1 MKTKTIAYNLAMM
14 VCSSVLTAVLVVAG
28 TELISPGGHAGEK
41 NLLSS
46 LLTKQEAPTQSLYLE
61 VKNQV
66 ITLKGNG
73 AKERYLLLD
82 LAYVANS
89 DESLKATELN
99 LPKLKSVLVSMFSGM
114 EYDTVRTMSIDDIH
128 MQMMARYEGVF
139 GKNQP
144 FSDVMISKMV
154 FQ

>member
-1 MKTKTIAYNLAMM
+1 MKTKTIALGFAM
-14 VCSSVLTAVLVVAG
+14 VVLSSVLTAALVVAG
-28 TELISPGGHAGEK
+28 TELITPQNDSGEK
-41 NLLSS
+41 SGFSKLF
-46 LLTKQEAPTQSLYLE
+46 TKKEAPTQELYLE

-73 AKERYLLLD
+73 TKERYLLLD

-89 DESLKATELN
+89 DESLKATEHN

-114 EYDTVRTMSIDDIH
+114 EYDAVRTMSVDDIH
-128 MQMMARYEGVF
+128 LQMMARYEGVF
-139 GKNQP
+139 GTHQP

>member
-1 MKTKTIAYNLAMM
+1 MKTKNMAIGLVM
-14 VCSSVLTAVLVVAG
+14 VVFGSVLTAALVVVG
-28 TELISPGGHAGEK
+28 TQLIKPASEDASAPLSLFARKEK
-41 NLLSS
+41 
-46 LLTKQEAPTQSLYLE
+46 APEVHYLE

-66 ITLKGNG
+66 ITLKGNT

-89 DESLKATELN
+89 AAELKATEEN

-114 EYDTVRTMSIDDIH
+114 EYDAVRTMSVDDIH
-128 MQMMARYEGVF
+128 MQMMTRYEGAF

>member
-1 MKTKTIAYNLAMM
+1 MAIGLVM
-14 VCSSVLTAVLVVAG
+14 VVFGSVLTAALVVVG
-28 TELISPGGHAGEK
+28 TQLIKPASEDASAPLSLFARKEK
-41 NLLSS
+41 
-46 LLTKQEAPTQSLYLE
+46 APEVHYLE

-66 ITLKGNG
+66 ITLKGNT

-89 DESLKATELN
+89 AAELKATEEN

-114 EYDTVRTMSIDDIH
+114 EYDTVRTMSVDDIH
-128 MQMMARYEGVF
+128 MQMMTRYEGAF

>member
-1 MKTKTIAYNLAMM
+1 MKTKNMAIGLVM
-14 VCSSVLTAVLVVAG
+14 VVFG
-28 TELISPGGHAGEK
+28 
-41 NLLSS
+41 S
-46 LLTKQEAPTQSLYLE
+46 LLTAALVVVGTNLIKPASEEETSAPLSLFARKDKAPEVHYLE

-66 ITLKGNG
+66 ITLKGNT

-89 DESLKATELN
+89 AAELKATEEN

-114 EYDTVRTMSIDDIH
+114 EYDAVRTMSVDDIH
-128 MQMMARYEGVF
+128 MQMMTRYEGAF

>member
-1 MKTKTIAYNLAMM
+1 MKTKNIARSVAM
-14 VCSSVLTAVLVVAG
+14 VVSSSVLTAALVVAG
-28 TELISPGGHAGEK
+28 TELINPASSTGETSRF
-41 NLLSS
+41 SS
-46 LLTKQEAPTQSLYLE
+46 LFAKKEQPTQTLYLE

-66 ITLKGNG
+66 VTLKGSS

-89 DESLKATELN
+89 DEGLKATEHN
-99 LPKLKSVLVSMFSGM
+99 LPKLKNVLVSMFSGM
-114 EYDTVRTMSIDDIH
+114 EYDAVRTMTIDDIH

-139 GKNQP
+139 GTNQP

>member
-1 MKTKTIAYNLAMM
+1 MKTKIIVTNLAMM
-14 VCSSVLTAVLVVAG
+14 LVSSVLTATLVVTG
-28 TELISPGGHAGEK
+28 TELIAPSQNTEEG
-41 NLLSS
+41 SS
-46 LLTKQEAPTQSLYLE
+46 AFSLFKKKEPEVKVLYLE

-66 ITLKGNG
+66 ITLKGSG

-89 DESLKATELN
+89 DENFKATEHN

-114 EYDTVRTMSIDDIH
+114 EYDTVRTMSAEDIRL
-128 MQMMARYEGVF
+128 QMMARYEGVF
-139 GKNQP
+139 GNNQP
-144 FSDVMISKMV
+144 FADVMISKMV

>member
-1 MKTKTIAYNLAMM
+1 MKTKTIALGFAM
-14 VCSSVLTAVLVVAG
+14 VVLSSVLTAALVVAG
-28 TELISPGGHAGEK
+28 TELITPHSETSEK
-41 NLLSS
+41 SGFSS
-46 LLTKQEAPTQSLYLE
+46 LFAKKEAPTKELYLE

-73 AKERYLLLD
+73 TKERYLLLD

-89 DESLKATELN
+89 DESLKATEHN
-99 LPKLKSVLVSMFSGM
+99 LPKLKSVLVAMFSGM

-128 MQMMARYEGVF
+128 LQMMARYEGVF

-144 FSDVMISKMV
+144 FADVMISKMV

>member
-1 MKTKTIAYNLAMM
+1 MKTKNMAIGLVM
-14 VCSSVLTAVLVVAG
+14 VVFGSVLTAALVVVG
-28 TELISPGGHAGEK
+28 TQLIKPASEDASAPLSLFARKEK
-41 NLLSS
+41 
-46 LLTKQEAPTQSLYLE
+46 APEVHYLE

-66 ITLKGNG
+66 ITLKGNT

-89 DESLKATELN
+89 AAELKATEEN

-114 EYDTVRTMSIDDIH
+114 EYDTVRTMSVDDIH
-128 MQMMARYEGVF
+128 MQMMTRYEGAF

>member
-1 MKTKTIAYNLAMM
+1 MKTKNIARSLAMVM
-14 VCSSVLTAVLVVAG
+14 GTSVLTAALVVAG
-28 TELISPGGHAGEK
+28 TELLHPASTTGESRSF
-41 NLLSS
+41 SS
-46 LLTKQEAPTQSLYLE
+46 FFEKKEKPEQVLYLE

-73 AKERYLLLD
+73 SKERYLLLD

-89 DESLKATELN
+89 DERLKATEHN
-99 LPKLKSVLVSMFSGM
+99 LPKMKSVLVAMFSGM
-114 EYDTVRTMSIDDIH
+114 EYDAVRIMTVDDIH

-139 GKNQP
+139 GNDQP

>member
-1 MKTKTIAYNLAMM
+1 MKTKNMAIGLVM
-14 VCSSVLTAVLVVAG
+14 VVFGSVLTAALVVVG
-28 TELISPGGHAGEK
+28 TQLIKPASEDASAPLSLFARKEK
-41 NLLSS
+41 
-46 LLTKQEAPTQSLYLE
+46 APEVHYLE

-66 ITLKGNG
+66 ITLKGNT

-89 DESLKATELN
+89 AAELKATEEN
-99 LPKLKSVLVSMFSGM
+99 LPKLKSVLVLMFSGM
-114 EYDTVRTMSIDDIH
+114 EYDTVRTMSVDDIH
-128 MQMMARYEGVF
+128 MQMMTRYEGAF

>member
-1 MKTKTIAYNLAMM
+1 MKTKNMAIGLVM
-14 VCSSVLTAVLVVAG
+14 VVFGSVLTAALVVVG
-28 TELISPGGHAGEK
+28 TQLIKPASEDASAPLSLFARKEK
-41 NLLSS
+41 
-46 LLTKQEAPTQSLYLE
+46 APEVHYLE

-66 ITLKGNG
+66 ITLKGNT

-89 DESLKATELN
+89 AVELKATEEN

-114 EYDTVRTMSIDDIH
+114 EYDTVRTMSVDDIH
-128 MQMMARYEGVF
+128 MQMMTRYEGAF

>member
-1 MKTKTIAYNLAMM
+1 MAIGLVM
-14 VCSSVLTAVLVVAG
+14 VVFGSVLTAALVVVG
-28 TELISPGGHAGEK
+28 TQLIKPASEDASAPLSLFARKEK
-41 NLLSS
+41 
-46 LLTKQEAPTQSLYLE
+46 APEVHYLE

-66 ITLKGNG
+66 ITLKGNT

-89 DESLKATELN
+89 AVELKATEEN

-114 EYDTVRTMSIDDIH
+114 EYDAVRTMSVDDIH
-128 MQMMARYEGVF
+128 MQMMTRYEGAF

>member
-1 MKTKTIAYNLAMM
+1 MKTKNIARNVAM
-14 VCSSVLTAVLVVAG
+14 VLGSSVLTAALVVAG
-28 TELISPGGHAGEK
+28 TELIHPASNTGESQGF
-41 NLLSS
+41 SS
-46 LLTKQEAPTQSLYLE
+46 LFEKKEAPTQVLYLE

-73 AKERYLLLD
+73 SKERYLLLD

-89 DESLKATELN
+89 DESLKAAEHN
-99 LPKLKSVLVSMFSGM
+99 LPKMKSVLVAMFSGM
-114 EYDTVRTMSIDDIH
+114 EYDAVRTMTVDDIH

-139 GKNQP
+139 GSDQP

>member
-1 MKTKTIAYNLAMM
+1 MKTKTIARSLAM
-14 VCSSVLTAVLVVAG
+14 VVFSSVLTATLVVAG
-28 TELISPGGHAGEK
+28 TKLITPASSTGESSSI
-41 NLLSS
+41 LSMFA
-46 LLTKQEAPTQSLYLE
+46 KKEKPEQVLYLE

-66 ITLKGNG
+66 VTLKGST

-89 DESLKATELN
+89 DESLKATEHN
-99 LPKLKSVLVSMFSGM
+99 LPKLKNVLVSMFSGM
-114 EYDTVRTMSIDDIH
+114 EYDAVRAMTIDDIH
-128 MQMMARYEGVF
+128 LQMMARYEGVF

>member
-1 MKTKTIAYNLAMM
+1 MAIGLVM
-14 VCSSVLTAVLVVAG
+14 VVFGSVLTAALVVVG
-28 TELISPGGHAGEK
+28 TQLIKPASEDASAPLSLFARKEK
-41 NLLSS
+41 
-46 LLTKQEAPTQSLYLE
+46 APEVHYLE

-66 ITLKGNG
+66 ITLKGNT

-89 DESLKATELN
+89 AAELKATEEN
-99 LPKLKSVLVSMFSGM
+99 LPKLKSVLVLMFSGM
-114 EYDTVRTMSIDDIH
+114 EYDTVRTMSVDDIH
-128 MQMMARYEGVF
+128 MQMMTRYEGAF

>member
-1 MKTKTIAYNLAMM
+1 MKTKNMAIGLVM
-14 VCSSVLTAVLVVAG
+14 VVFGSVLTAALVVVG
-28 TELISPGGHAGEK
+28 TQLIKPASEDASAPLSLFARKEK
-41 NLLSS
+41 
-46 LLTKQEAPTQSLYLE
+46 APEVHYLE

-66 ITLKGNG
+66 ITLKGNT

-89 DESLKATELN
+89 AVELKATEEN

-114 EYDTVRTMSIDDIH
+114 EYDAVRTMSVDDIH
-128 MQMMARYEGVF
+128 MQMMTRYEGAF